1 MYNYIY
7 FFNNYFVIGQF
18 CLHIFKADEIV
29 TASKVANE
37 FASFPLTC
45 DDISINGFVMQWV
58 YI

>member
-1 MYNYIY
+1 MYNYNY
-7 FFNNYFVIGQF
+7 LFNNYFVIGQF
-18 CLHIFKADEIV
+18 CLHIFKAV